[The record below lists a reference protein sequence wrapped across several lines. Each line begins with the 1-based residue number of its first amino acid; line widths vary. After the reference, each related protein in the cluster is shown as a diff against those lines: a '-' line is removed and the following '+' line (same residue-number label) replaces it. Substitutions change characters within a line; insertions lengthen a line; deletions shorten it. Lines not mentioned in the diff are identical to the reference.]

1 MAVLS
6 AQDLTLKYDQ
16 RCVVDGLTAEIP
28 EGKVT
33 MIVGANACGK
43 STLLRGLSRLLK
55 PAAGTVT
62 LDGKDIHAR
71 PARELARTLGLLPQ
85 HPTAPDG
92 IAVRDLVG
100 RGRYPHQGFFRS
112 WRTKDDAAVQRAL
125 EATETLELAERNVDE
140 LSGGQR
146 QRVWIAMALAQETEV
161 LLLDEPTTYLDLA
174 HQVEVLDLV
183 TDLNRQRGTTV
194 AIVLHDLNLAARYAD
209 HVIAMKG
216 GEIVA
221 EGASTD
227 VVTEELVRDVF
238 GLESRVV
245 PDPVSGTPLIIP
257 LGRHHAAANRTGDR
271 LMSTAKHSP
280 AARPDRSPRRL
291 RAGRR
296 REASAAT
303 EPMTLAFDVT
313 VSSVQ
318 ELSPNFRR
326 ITFGGYSLRDFGV
339 HGDTLDLRVKLM
351 IPSLAPDGTRLPL
364 PVFEM
369 EQTGWYQEWLAMDPA
384 TPRLHAHLHGPAVP
398 ARCRLSG
405 DRRRLRDAL
414 RRRRPRRS
422 RRELGTERQ
431 AG

>member
-55 PAAGTVT
+55 PAAGVVT
-62 LDGKDIHAR
+62 LDGKDIHSR

-112 WRTKDDAAVQRAL
+112 WSTEDDAAVQRAL

-146 QRVWIAMALAQETEV
+146 QRVWIAMALAQETDV

-183 TDLNRQRGTTV
+183 TDLNRKRGTTV

-209 HVIAMKG
+209 HVIALKG

-221 EGASTD
+221 LGDPLD
-227 VVTEELVRDVF
+227 VVTEKMVLDVF
-238 GLESRVV
+238 GLESRVI

-257 LGRHHAAANRTGDR
+257 IGRHH
-271 LMSTAKHSP
+271 STA
-280 AARPDRSPRRL
+280 
-291 RAGRR
+291 
-296 REASAAT
+296 T
-303 EPMTLAFDVT
+303 ELEL
-313 VSSVQ
+313 VS
-318 ELSPNFRR
+318 
-326 ITFGGYSLRDFGV
+326 
-339 HGDTLDLRVKLM
+339 
-351 IPSLAPDGTRLPL
+351 
-364 PVFEM
+364 
-369 EQTGWYQEWLAMDPA
+369 
-384 TPRLHAHLHGPAVP
+384 
-398 ARCRLSG
+398 
-405 DRRRLRDAL
+405 
-414 RRRRPRRS
+414 
-422 RRELGTERQ
+422 
-431 AG
+431 